1 VRWIYQNNHSF
12 TFEDASG
19 FGDFRLRS
27 GMFGSGKYRYQK
39 Q

>member
-1 VRWIYQNNHSF
+1 MIFV
-12 TFEDASG
+12 FEDFSG

-27 GMFGSGKYRYQK
+27 GMLGSGKYRYQS